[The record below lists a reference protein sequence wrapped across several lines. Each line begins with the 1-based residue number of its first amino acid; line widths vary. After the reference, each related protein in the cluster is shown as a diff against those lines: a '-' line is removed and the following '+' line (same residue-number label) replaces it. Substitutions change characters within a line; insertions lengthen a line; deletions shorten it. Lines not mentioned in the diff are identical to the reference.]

1 MEGHEQGRVLS
12 ISLDVEI
19 LDVYIRD
26 ARLYAIVLS
35 STTVQVQARHVRS
48 LDVQRPNKNAQ

>member
-1 MEGHEQGRVLS
+1 MIREQGRVLS

-35 STTVQVQARHVRS
+35 STTVQVRARHVRS
-48 LDVQRPNKNAQ
+48 LDV